1 MEVYKL
7 AAYNDTTAIEYWL
20 SKKGI
25 YGDEKIEFTPMID
38 NSGNVVCS
46 LAYGSMEF
54 LPFIED
60 VKQCEQIEFVPKQI
74 NLPR

>member
-7 AAYNDTTAIEYWL
+7 AAYNDTTAKEYWL

-38 NSGNVVCS
+38 NAGNVVCS

-54 LPFIED
+54 LPF
-60 VKQCEQIEFVPKQI
+60 VKELDKQIEFVPKVI
-74 NLPR
+74 DKL